1 MSRNDVILGVVA
13 LVLVVFSLVVSLV
26 IPRRDSGFPGRNIR
40 VFTVVAILLVV
51 AMLAAVEV
59 LGEAHESEGGAEHT
73 ESRAT
78 DTGQQGDD
86 DGGGGGGG
94 AGGSGDLA
102 AGEEIFVA
110 NCGSCHTLTA
120 AGTSGNVGPNLDDT
134 SFDQGAV
141 EEQVAQGGGGMPAF
155 EGQLSEEEIRNVAA
169 FVVASEAG

>member
-1 MSRNDVILGVVA
+1 MSRNDVILGVFA

-26 IPRRDSGFPGRNIR
+26 IPRRDPGFPGRNIR

-51 AMLAAVEV
+51 AMLTAVEV

-73 ESRAT
+73 ESGET

-86 DGGGGGGG
+86 GGGGGGG
-94 AGGSGDLA
+94 GGGDAA

-120 AGTSGNVGPNLDDT
+120 AGTSGNIGPNLDDT

-169 FVVASEAG
+169 FVVASEGG

>member
-1 MSRNDVILGVVA
+1 VSRNDVILGVVA

-26 IPRRDSGFPGRNIR
+26 IPRRDPGFPGRNIR

-73 ESRAT
+73 ESGAT

-86 DGGGGGGG
+86 GGGGGGG
-94 AGGSGDLA
+94 GGDAA

-110 NCGSCHTLTA
+110 NCGSCHTLDA
-120 AGTSGNVGPNLDDT
+120 AGTSGTVGPNLNDS

-141 EEQVAQGGGGMPAF
+141 EDQVAQGGGGMPAF
-155 EGQLSEEEIRNVAA
+155 EGQLSEEEIQNVAA
-169 FVVASEAG
+169 FVVANEDG